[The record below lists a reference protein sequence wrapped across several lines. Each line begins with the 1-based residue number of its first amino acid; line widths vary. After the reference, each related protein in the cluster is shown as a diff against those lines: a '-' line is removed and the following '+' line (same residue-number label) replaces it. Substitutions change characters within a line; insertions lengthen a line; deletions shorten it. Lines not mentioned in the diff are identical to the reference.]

1 MRVFRYLK
9 GYVNLAV
16 MVAIL
21 LLIQAFCDLS
31 LPEYTSKIIDTGIQ
45 NQGIEHVLPE
55 KIKEEEFT
63 YAEIFMKEEEI
74 SKWESAYKKQEET
87 YVRKQ
92 LSEETMEK
100 YDELF
105 SIPLIASYQMSSVE
119 QKEFFSQLEKQM
131 GMEPGSLTVEQVQQ
145 ILGKMG
151 MTYEPRE
158 RKTKKGTEYYV
169 DERPILLGMIA
180 GGNTEIKENMIAARD
195 NMEEKFSSMGESLVQ
210 STAISYTVK
219 QEKACGIDVNRKQT
233 TYLWQAG
240 AKMLAMALLMAVAS
254 VLVSL
259 LASKIGAGVGR
270 DLRGKLYTKIMSFS
284 AGEMDRFS
292 TASLITRSTNDVQQI
307 QMVEVMLLR
316 MVLYAPIIGLGG
328 IIKVINTK
336 SGMGWIIVVAV
347 VALFAVIMF
356 LLKLAMPKFKKMQ
369 VLVDRVNLVSREI
382 LTGLPVI
389 RAFSREKKEEERF
402 EDANVALT
410 RNMLFT
416 NRVMMFM
423 MPCMMFIMFGV
434 SVLIVWV
441 SAGKIDQGTIQ
452 VGTMTAFIT
461 YAMQI
466 VMAFLMLTMLS
477 VFLPRAT
484 VASERI
490 DEVLETPLSIE
501 DTPDAEELHNHSGEV
516 VFEDVAFS
524 YPGGEEKVLDHISFT
539 AKPGEVTAIIG
550 GTGSGKSTLINL
562 IPRFYDVTEGRI
574 TVGGK
579 DVRKITQGSLREQI
593 GYVPQ
598 KGVLFS
604 GTIASNLKY
613 GKKDATREQVEEAVR
628 IAQAKEIVEG
638 KADGYDSHIAQG
650 GSNVSGGQKQRFS
663 IARAIVKNPK
673 IYIFDDSFSALDYKT
688 DAALRRELSE
698 KTKDATVFIVA
709 QRISTILHANQII
722 VLDEGRI
729 AGIGTHQQ
737 LLKNCETY
745 REIAASQLSEEEL
758 EQTGKEEK

>member
-74 SKWESAYKKQEET
+74 SKWESAYKKQEGT
-87 YVRKQ
+87 YVRKE
-92 LSEETMEK
+92 LSEEAMEK

-195 NMEEKFSSMGESLVQ
+195 NMEEKFSSMGEALVQ
-210 STAISYTVK
+210 STAISYTIK
-219 QEKACGIDVNRKQT
+219 QEKACGIDVNKKQT

-240 AKMLAMALLMAVAS
+240 AKMLAMAFLMAVAS

-328 IIKVINTK
+328 IIKVVNTK

-501 DTPDAEELHNHSGEV
+501 DTPEAEELHNHSGEV

-729 AGIGTHQQ
+729 TGIGTHQQ

>member
-1 MRVFRYLK
+1 
-9 GYVNLAV
+9 
-16 MVAIL
+16 
-21 LLIQAFCDLS
+21 
-31 LPEYTSKIIDTGIQ
+31 
-45 NQGIEHVLPE
+45 
-55 KIKEEEFT
+55 
-63 YAEIFMKEEEI
+63 
-74 SKWESAYKKQEET
+74 
-87 YVRKQ
+87 
-92 LSEETMEK
+92 
-100 YDELF
+100 
-105 SIPLIASYQMSSVE
+105 
-119 QKEFFSQLEKQM
+119 
-131 GMEPGSLTVEQVQQ
+131 
-145 ILGKMG
+145 
-151 MTYEPRE
+151 
-158 RKTKKGTEYYV
+158 
-169 DERPILLGMIA
+169 
-180 GGNTEIKENMIAARD
+180 
-195 NMEEKFSSMGESLVQ
+195 
-210 STAISYTVK
+210 
-219 QEKACGIDVNRKQT
+219 
-233 TYLWQAG
+233 
-240 AKMLAMALLMAVAS
+240 MLAMALLMAVAS

-328 IIKVINTK
+328 IIKVVNTK

-501 DTPDAEELHNHSGEV
+501 DTPDAEELNNHSGEV

>member
-21 LLIQAFCDLS
+21 LLVQAFCDLS

-45 NQGIEHVLPE
+45 NKGVEHVLPE
-55 KIKEEEFT
+55 KIEKEEFI
-63 YAEIFMKEEEI
+63 YAQIFMKDGEI
-74 SKWESAYKKQEET
+74 SKWESAYKKQGGT
-87 YVRKQ
+87 YVRKE
-92 LSEETMEK
+92 LTEETMEW
-100 YDELF
+100 YDKLF
-105 SIPLIASYQMSSVE
+105 GIPLIASYQMGSVN
-119 QKEFFSQLEKQM
+119 QKEFFAQLEKQM
-131 GMEPGSLTVEQVQQ
+131 GMEAGSLTVEQVQQ
-145 ILGKMG
+145 IFEKMG
-151 MTYEPRE
+151 MTYKPRKK
-158 RKTKKGTEYYV
+158 KTKKGIEYYV
-169 DERPILLGMIA
+169 DQRPMIQGMIA
-180 GGNTEIKENMIAARD
+180 AGNTELKENMIAVREK
-195 NMEEKFSSMGESLVQ
+195 MEEKFDAMGDSLVKA
-210 STAISYTVK
+210 TAISYTIA
-219 QEKACGIDVNRKQT
+219 QEKACGVDVNKKQT
-233 TYLWQAG
+233 IYLWQAG
-240 AKMLAMALLMAVAS
+240 ARMLAMALLMAAAS

-259 LASKIGAGVGR
+259 LAAKIGAGVGR
-270 DLRGKLYTKIMSFS
+270 DLRGRLYEKIMSFS

-316 MVLYAPIIGLGG
+316 MVLYAPIIGMGG
-328 IIKVINTK
+328 IIKVVNTK

-347 VALFAVIMF
+347 AALFAVIMF
-356 LLKLAMPKFKKMQ
+356 LLRLAMPKFKKMQ
-369 VLVDRVNLVSREI
+369 MLVDRVNLVSREI

-389 RAFSREKKEEERF
+389 RAFSREKREEERF

-410 RNMLFT
+410 RNMLYT

-501 DTPDAEELHNHSGEV
+501 DVSDAKVLQQHSGEV
-516 VFEDVAFS
+516 VFEDVGFR
-524 YPGGEEKVLDHISFT
+524 YPGGDEEVLEHISFT
-539 AKPGEVTAIIG
+539 ARPGEVTAIIG

-579 DVRKITQGSLREQI
+579 DIRGLTQESLREQI

-638 KADGYDSHIAQG
+638 KKDGYNSHIAQG

-688 DAALRRELSE
+688 DATLRRELSQ
-698 KTKDATVFIVA
+698 KTREATVFIVA

-737 LLKNCETY
+737 LLKSCETY
-745 REIAASQLSEEEL
+745 REIAASQLSEDEL
-758 EQTGKEEK
+758 EETGKEEK

>member
-21 LLIQAFCDLS
+21 LLIQAYCDLS

-55 KIKEEEFT
+55 KIKEEEFF

-74 SKWESAYKKQEET
+74 SKWESAYKKQEGT
-87 YVRKQ
+87 YVRKE

-131 GMEPGSLTVEQVQQ
+131 GMETGSLTVEQVQQ

-328 IIKVINTK
+328 IIKVVNTK

-501 DTPDAEELHNHSGEV
+501 DTPDAEELNNHSGEV